1 MSKGEIVT
9 AEIAQYLD
17 SYKAEYE
24 ESLGYDGPRIFLWLG
39 NGLISLALV
48 LILFLSI
55 FYTNPDIFKQ
65 MNKYVYL
72 LFIFA
77 VGSFAAFAF
86 DRIDPSLLYLVPF
99 SLTAL
104 YLLAFFR
111 KRVVLPVYVISLLPL
126 LIFAHNGVEL
136 FLLYLVSGVLTM
148 FTFEFFSK
156 GWLQFV
162 MALISFGCMLLTF
175 IGFRLV
181 NDGSLLNDMWLMLY
195 MFIGAFL
202 TVAGY
207 PLIYLFEKIFGLVS
221 NSRLE
226 ELCDPNN
233 KLLRILAQK
242 APGTFQHSLQVMN
255 LADAAAR
262 SVDAN
267 VLLVRAGAMY
277 HDIGKTAN
285 PQCFI
290 ENESLGTKYHEG
302 LSPRESAQMIIRHVT
317 DGLALAAKYQ
327 LPKVVSDFILTHH
340 GTTCTAYFYNKYM
353 NEGGDEANVGD
364 FYYNGKTPWTREQA
378 IVMICD
384 TIEAASRTLKDNTP
398 ETFDKFVE
406 NIVAAKINAGQ
417 LDNADISLK
426 DLSRIKS
433 VLKSYLGQIYHDRI
447 AYPKRER

>member
-1 MSKGEIVT
+1 M
-9 AEIAQYLD
+9 
-17 SYKAEYE
+17 
-24 ESLGYDGPRIFLWLG
+24 
-39 NGLISLALV
+39 
-48 LILFLSI
+48 
-55 FYTNPDIFKQ
+55 
-65 MNKYVYL
+65 
-72 LFIFA
+72 
-77 VGSFAAFAF
+77 
-86 DRIDPSLLYLVPF
+86 
-99 SLTAL
+99 
-104 YLLAFFR
+104 
-111 KRVVLPVYVISLLPL
+111 LPVYVISLLPL

-262 SVDAN
+262 SIDAN

-327 LPKVVSDFILTHH
+327 LPEVVSDFILTHH
-340 GTTCTAYFYNKYM
+340 GTTCTAFFYNKYM
-353 NEGGDEANVGD
+353 NEGGDEANAGD

-447 AYPKRER
+447 AYPKS

>member
-1 MSKGEIVT
+1 M
-9 AEIAQYLD
+9 
-17 SYKAEYE
+17 
-24 ESLGYDGPRIFLWLG
+24 
-39 NGLISLALV
+39 
-48 LILFLSI
+48 
-55 FYTNPDIFKQ
+55 
-65 MNKYVYL
+65 
-72 LFIFA
+72 
-77 VGSFAAFAF
+77 
-86 DRIDPSLLYLVPF
+86 
-99 SLTAL
+99 
-104 YLLAFFR
+104 
-111 KRVVLPVYVISLLPL
+111 
-126 LIFAHNGVEL
+126 EL

-162 MALISFGCMLLTF
+162 RALISFGCMLLTF

-262 SVDAN
+262 SIDAN

-290 ENESLGTKYHEG
+290 ENESLGAKYHEG

-317 DGLALAAKYQ
+317 DGLALAA
-327 LPKVVSDFILTHH
+327 SIS
-340 GTTCTAYFYNKYM
+340 C
-353 NEGGDEANVGD
+353 
-364 FYYNGKTPWTREQA
+364 
-378 IVMICD
+378 
-384 TIEAASRTLKDNTP
+384 LKW
-398 ETFDKFVE
+398 F
-406 NIVAAKINAGQ
+406 
-417 LDNADISLK
+417 LISF
-426 DLSRIKS
+426 
-433 VLKSYLGQIYHDRI
+433 
-447 AYPKRER
+447 

>member
-1 MSKGEIVT
+1 
-9 AEIAQYLD
+9 
-17 SYKAEYE
+17 
-24 ESLGYDGPRIFLWLG
+24 
-39 NGLISLALV
+39 
-48 LILFLSI
+48 
-55 FYTNPDIFKQ
+55 
-65 MNKYVYL
+65 
-72 LFIFA
+72 
-77 VGSFAAFAF
+77 
-86 DRIDPSLLYLVPF
+86 
-99 SLTAL
+99 
-104 YLLAFFR
+104 
-111 KRVVLPVYVISLLPL
+111 
-126 LIFAHNGVEL
+126 
-136 FLLYLVSGVLTM
+136 
-148 FTFEFFSK
+148 
-156 GWLQFV
+156 
-162 MALISFGCMLLTF
+162 
-175 IGFRLV
+175 
-181 NDGSLLNDMWLMLY
+181 
-195 MFIGAFL
+195 
-202 TVAGY
+202 
-207 PLIYLFEKIFGLVS
+207 
-221 NSRLE
+221 
-226 ELCDPNN
+226 
-233 KLLRILAQK
+233 
-242 APGTFQHSLQVMN
+242 MN

-353 NEGGDEANVGD
+353 NEGGDEANAGD

-406 NIVAAKINAGQ
+406 NIVASKINAGQ